1 MYYPTTR
8 VLTVLELLQSH
19 RAITGTEIARRLEI
33 DVRTARRYIVMLGEL
48 GIPVVA
54 ERGRYGGYRLMPGF
68 KLPPLML
75 TEDEALALTLGLL
88 AARHLGLA
96 THAPAVEG
104 ALAKIERVLPER
116 VRNRVRGLEET
127 VVWDLG
133 ERTQNAPDNAI
144 VLTLSAAAREQQRMS
159 LCYRSKEG
167 AETKRDFD
175 PYGLACQR
183 GQWYATGHCHLRNGL
198 RLFRLDRITEVT
210 TTTEQF
216 QRPEGFNVLEAVLK
230 SLGSV
235 PREMA
240 VEVWLDTTV
249 ELARWQVSARV
260 ATLEDCPNGGV
271 LMRGYTDNLQWIAY
285 LLSGM
290 VCPFKVIHP
299 PELKEALRQHAAQ
312 ITQWAN

>member
-88 AARHLGLA
+88 AARHLGLT

-116 VRNRVRGLEET
+116 LRNRVRAVEET

-133 ERTQNAPDNAI
+133 ERTRDATDNAI
-144 VLTLSAAAREQQRMS
+144 VLALSAAAREQNRVS
-159 LCYRSKEG
+159 LHYRRACGEESE
-167 AETKRDFD
+167 RDFD
-175 PYGLACQR
+175 PYGLAYQR
-183 GQWYATGHCHLRNGL
+183 GNWYATGHCHLRNGI
-198 RLFRLDRITEVT
+198 RLFRLDRITEVSAK
-210 TTTEQF
+210 TERF

-235 PREMA
+235 PREIP
-240 VEVWLDTTV
+240 VEVWLDTTL
-249 ELARWQVSARV
+249 EHARWQVSARV
-260 ATLEDCPNGGV
+260 ATLEECREGGV
-271 LMRGYTDNLQWIAY
+271 
-285 LLSGM
+285 
-290 VCPFKVIHP
+290 
-299 PELKEALRQHAAQ
+299 
-312 ITQWAN
+312 